1 MIEFIAFAREFLP
14 DMLNGTLI
22 TIKITFVSIIFGFL
36 IALPLSMLRVYGPR
50 RLQYFLLGYINLFR
64 GTPLLVQL
72 FLVYYGLPDLGITFE
87 RMTAAYL
94 TLALNSSAYQA
105 EYFRGAIQAVSGG
118 QMTAARAIG
127 MSKYTAI
134 INIVMPQALRLVVPV
149 WSNEFISMIK
159 YTAVIF
165 LIAIP
170 DLMGTAKIISS
181 QQFAPVFSYL
191 LAAIIYL
198 VLVGFSSLLIYYT
211 NRALA
216 IPGLNIEM
224 QEH

>member
-50 RLQYFLLGYINLFR
+50 RLQHFLLGYINLFR